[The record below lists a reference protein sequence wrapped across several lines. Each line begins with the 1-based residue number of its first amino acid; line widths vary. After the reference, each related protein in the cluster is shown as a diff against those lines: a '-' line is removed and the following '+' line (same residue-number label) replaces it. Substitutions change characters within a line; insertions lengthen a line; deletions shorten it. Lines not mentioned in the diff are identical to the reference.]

1 MKTFMFVS
9 KFSDR
14 GATSGGMG
22 FGEKLSLL
30 RSVMLI
36 YEELLTFSDE
46 RRALRLFSY
55 NLYLECPQ
63 RPSNQHKSPAMS

>member
-14 GATSGGMG
+14 SATSGGMG

-55 NLYLECPQ
+55 NLYLECHQ